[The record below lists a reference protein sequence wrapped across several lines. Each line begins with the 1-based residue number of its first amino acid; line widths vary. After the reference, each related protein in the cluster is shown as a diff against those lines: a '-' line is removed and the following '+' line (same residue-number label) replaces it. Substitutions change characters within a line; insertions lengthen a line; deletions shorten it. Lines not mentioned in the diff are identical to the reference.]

1 MAAATTW
8 APSSGGSKYR
18 LADDAPAS
26 PATTELNSVATP
38 AAGAAAAAS
47 LLHPSNP
54 LLTFFAIA
62 AVTLGLAAFSTSV
75 RVGPAKASVSL
86 GK

>member
-1 MAAATTW
+1 MAGATTW
-8 APSSGGSKYR
+8 APTSSGSRYR

-26 PATTELNSVATP
+26 TATTELNSVATP
-38 AAGAAAAAS
+38 AAGAASAAS

-54 LLTFFAIA
+54 LMIFFAIA

-75 RVGPAKASVSL
+75 RVGPAKAAISL